1 MIPAIRFAFK
11 QELYLIGIGLTFSM
25 VASCIYHLCD
35 TDLFCLMELS
45 FNSLQVFDIL
55 FCNVMVVAILI
66 FYAPIAERTHNNC
79 ILILF
84 GLMLSITANNP
95 TNAFNLI
102 FSFSLAI
109 GFLMVTWI
117 YYYCFTSGNDTS
129 RSLFH
134 LMKNRLTL
142 QQRNRK
148 KISVI
153 ANKGNERKSL
163 LSTNSGN
170 HSNDYEQIELSQL
183 NRIDDEPN
191 DNNDSRREIEI
202 EVPTSPESREEEEE
216 EDEETD
222 NYDYQTRNRRKQNT
236 KNLFFVLH
244 GAQNRRIQESQ
255 AKTVWQKIYGVH
267 SMILGAVLGIVGLV
281 FFALQNR
288 TNYWIFHS
296 CWHVC
301 VMVSV
306 LFLLKGK
313 YEFFEL
319 IEFNG

>member
-1 MIPAIRFAFK
+1 MIPAIRFALK

-25 VASCIYHLCD
+25 LASCIYHLCD
-35 TDLFCLMELS
+35 TDLFCLMDLS

-55 FCNVMVVAILI
+55 FCNVMIVAILI

-109 GFLMVTWI
+109 GFLLVTWI
-117 YYYCFTSGNDTS
+117 YYYCFTAGNDSS

-142 QQRNRK
+142 QHRNRK
-148 KISVI
+148 KISVLP
-153 ANKGNERKSL
+153 NRGNERKSL
-163 LSTNSGN
+163 LSTKSSK
-170 HSNDYEQIELSQL
+170 HSEFEQIEFSQL
-183 NRIDDEPN
+183 NRIDDEQN
-191 DNNDSRREIEI
+191 DNNNSSKDVEI
-202 EVPTSPESREEEEE
+202 EVPTSPDDRDIEEE
-216 EDEETD
+216 EDEQTD
-222 NYDYQTRNRRKQNT
+222 KYDYQTRHRRKQNSR
-236 KNLFFVLH
+236 NLFFVHH
-244 GAQNRRIQESQ
+244 GAQNRRIQEAQ
-255 AKTVWQKIYGVH
+255 AKRLCQKIYSVH

-319 IEFNG
+319 IEFDG